1 MLSER
6 NVNFLIDNV
15 HSEGFRSVA
24 VLCFLLEVPVYHLG
38 CAIDAVSG
46 VAALSAQQPAE
57 HVKNAL
63 QNITID
69 RTPQSVEGFLITS
82 ETVIFHNTIEE

>member
-1 MLSER
+1 MYTLRDYALSQCY
-6 NVNFLIDNV
+6 VFFL
-15 HSEGFRSVA
+15 
-24 VLCFLLEVPVYHLG
+24 VPVYHLG

-57 HVKNAL
+57 HVKKAL
-63 QNITID
+63 QNITTD
-69 RTPQSVEGFLITS
+69 RMPQSVEGFLITS